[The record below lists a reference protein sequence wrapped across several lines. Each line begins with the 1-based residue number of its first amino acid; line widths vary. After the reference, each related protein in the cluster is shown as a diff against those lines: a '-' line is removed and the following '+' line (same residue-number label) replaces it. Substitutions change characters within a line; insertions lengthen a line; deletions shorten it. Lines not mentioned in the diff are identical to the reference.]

1 MIFGTPPFY
10 NRDQEKMFKDI
21 QNRPLFFDDSKV
33 NLSIEG
39 KKIVTGLLQK
49 NPNERLGAKG
59 A

>member
-21 QNRPLFFDDSKV
+21 LNRPLFFDDSKV

-39 KKIVTGLLQK
+39 KKILTGLLQK

>member
-1 MIFGTPPFY
+1 MIFGAPPFY

-39 KKIVTGLLQK
+39 KKILTGLLQK